1 MMFWG
6 RKKLQAVQ
14 RTLALGQAKDKA
26 EQALAAQTRFLAS
39 ATHDLRQPAHAMAML
54 VGRLK
59 QLPLDTQSQAVVGH
73 LDASVHELGRMLDSL
88 LDLTKLDAGSVQAT
102 LVATPLNEMLQRLQ
116 LAIGPSAQAKGL
128 RLRIR
133 PSPFWAM
140 TDANLLERVVL
151 NLAHNAV
158 RYTDQ
163 GSIFIGCRK
172 VRNASAV
179 RIDIC
184 DSGVGISA
192 ADQKKIFQAYVQ
204 APEATSAATAAS
216 HGSRAASQGHGLGLH
231 IVERMA
237 QFLGA
242 KVELQSAPGC
252 GSRFSITVPLAT
264 PLPLLSFQ
272 SQAELSN
279 SVSVSLSTSI
289 ARRKVLLVEDDPLAR
304 ESLCDLL
311 TSWGC
316 NVVSKASAEQA
327 YAWLSQQGEDWAQH
341 LEVIISDHDLGAG
354 DNGVQM
360 IAKIRAQ
367 TRPDFPAILV
377 SGDTSETLKAQT
389 LAAGILLLHKPV
401 KPAYLRTLLARV
413 LKA

>member
-6 RKKLQAVQ
+6 RKKSQDGQ
-14 RTLALGQAKDKA
+14 RALALGQAKDKA
-26 EQALAAQTRFLAS
+26 EQALATQTRFLAS

-59 QLPLDTQSQAVVGH
+59 QLPLDVQSQAVVGH

-102 LVATPLNEMLQRLQ
+102 LVATPLDQVLQRLQ
-116 LAIGPSAQAKGL
+116 LAIAPSAQAKGL

-133 PSPFWAM
+133 PSSSWAM
-140 TDANLLERVVL
+140 TDVQLLERILL

-204 APEATSAATAAS
+204 APTDPTAAN

-242 KVELQSAPGC
+242 KVELRSAPGC
-252 GSRFSITVPLAT
+252 GSRFSITLPLAT
-264 PLPLLSFQ
+264 PLLSPQTHAALLNLEPGMASM
-272 SQAELSN
+272 AG
-279 SVSVSLSTSI
+279 
-289 ARRKVLLVEDDPLAR
+289 RKILLVEDDPLAR
-304 ESLCDLL
+304 ESLGDLL

-316 NVVSKASAEQA
+316 RVVSTTSAEQA
-327 YAWLSQQGEDWAQH
+327 YAWLSQQGEGGSQH
-341 LEVIISDHDLGAG
+341 VELIISDHDLGAG
-354 DNGVQM
+354 DNGMQM

-367 TRPDFPAILV
+367 NRPDFPAIMV

-389 LAAGILLLHKPV
+389 HAAGIPLLHKPL

>member
-6 RKKLQAVQ
+6 RKKSQDVQ
-14 RTLALGQAKDKA
+14 RALALGLAKDKA
-26 EQALAAQTRFLAS
+26 ELALAAQTRFLAS

-59 QLPLDTQSQAVVGH
+59 HLPLDAQSHAVVAH

-102 LVATPLNEMLQRLQ
+102 LVATPLNEVLQRLE

-128 RLRIR
+128 CLRIR

-140 TDANLLERVVL
+140 TDVQLLERVVL

-158 RYTDQ
+158 RYTAQ
-163 GSIFIGCRK
+163 GSIFIGCRR

-179 RIDIC
+179 RIDVC
-184 DSGVGISA
+184 DSGVGISTEN
-192 ADQKKIFQAYVQ
+192 QEKIFQAYVQ
-204 APEATSAATAAS
+204 VPAVTNAATAAS
-216 HGSRAASQGHGLGLH
+216 HSASATSQGHGLGLH

-242 KVELQSAPGC
+242 KVELRSAPGC
-252 GSRFSITVPLAT
+252 GSRFSITLPLAT
-264 PLPLLSFQ
+264 PLLSSPTHAALL
-272 SQAELSN
+272 N
-279 SVSVSLSTSI
+279 SVSVSQSASM
-289 ARRKVLLVEDDPLAR
+289 AGRKVLVVEDDPLVC

-327 YAWLSQQGEDWAQH
+327 YAWLRQQGEDGTQH
-341 LEVIISDHDLGAG
+341 VELIISDHNLGAG
-354 DNGVQM
+354 DNGMQM
-360 IAKIRAQ
+360 IVKIRAH
-367 TRPDFPAILV
+367 TRPDFPAIMV
-377 SGDTSETLKAQT
+377 SGDTSEALKAQT
-389 LAAGILLLHKPV
+389 HEAGIPLLYKPV
-401 KPAYLRTLLARV
+401 KPAYLRTLLGRV

>member
-6 RKKLQAVQ
+6 RKKSQNVQ
-14 RTLALGQAKDKA
+14 RALALGLAKDKA

-59 QLPLDTQSQAVVGH
+59 YLPLDAQSQAVVAH

-102 LVATPLNEMLQRLQ
+102 LVATPLIEVLLRLE

-133 PSPFWAM
+133 PSPLWAM
-140 TDANLLERVVL
+140 TDVQLLERVVL

-163 GSIFIGCRK
+163 GSIFIGCRR

-184 DSGVGISA
+184 DSGVGISTE
-192 ADQKKIFQAYVQ
+192 DQKKIFQAYVQ
-204 APEATSAATAAS
+204 APAVKNAAPAAS
-216 HGSRAASQGHGLGLH
+216 HSRSAISQGHGLGLH
-231 IVERMA
+231 IVERMT

-242 KVELQSAPGC
+242 KVELRSAPGC
-252 GSRFSITVPLAT
+252 GSRFSITLPLAT
-264 PLPLLSFQ
+264 PLRSSPTQAALLNLEPGMASM
-272 SQAELSN
+272 AG
-279 SVSVSLSTSI
+279 
-289 ARRKVLLVEDDPLAR
+289 RKVLLVEDDPLAR
-304 ESLCDLL
+304 ESLGDLL
-311 TSWGC
+311 TAWGC
-316 NVVSKASAEQA
+316 RVVSTTSAEQA
-327 YAWLSQQGEDWAQH
+327 YVWLSHQGEDGTQH
-341 LEVIISDHDLGAG
+341 VEIIISDYDLGAG
-354 DNGVQM
+354 DNGMQM

-367 TRPDFPAILV
+367 TRPEFPAIMI
-377 SGDTSETLKAQT
+377 SGDTSEALKSQT
-389 LAAGILLLHKPV
+389 LAAGIPLLYKPL

>member
-6 RKKLQAVQ
+6 RKKSQDVQ
-14 RTLALGQAKDKA
+14 RALALGQAKDKA

-59 QLPLDTQSQAVVGH
+59 YLPLDVQSQAVVAH

-88 LDLTKLDAGSVQAT
+88 LDLSKLDAGSVQAT
-102 LVATPLNEMLQRLQ
+102 LVATPLNEVLQRLE
-116 LAIGPSAQAKGL
+116 LAIGRSAQAKGL

-140 TDANLLERVVL
+140 TDVQLLERVVL

-163 GSIFIGCRK
+163 GSIFIGCRR

-179 RIDIC
+179 RIDVC
-184 DSGVGISA
+184 DSGVGISTEN
-192 ADQKKIFQAYVQ
+192 QKKIFQAYVQ
-204 APEATSAATAAS
+204 VPAVTNAATAAS
-216 HGSRAASQGHGLGLH
+216 HSASATSQGHGLGLH

-242 KVELQSAPGC
+242 KVELRSAPGC
-252 GSRFSITVPLAT
+252 GSRFSITLPLAT
-264 PLPLLSFQ
+264 PLLSSPTHATLL
-272 SQAELSN
+272 N
-279 SVSVSLSTSI
+279 SVSVSQSASM
-289 ARRKVLLVEDDPLAR
+289 AGRKVLVVEDDPLVCD
-304 ESLCDLL
+304 SLCDLL

-327 YAWLSQQGEDWAQH
+327 YAWLRQQGEDGTQH
-341 LEVIISDHDLGAG
+341 VELIISDHDLGAG
-354 DNGVQM
+354 DNGMQM
-360 IAKIRAQ
+360 IVKIRAH
-367 TRPDFPAILV
+367 TRPDFPAIMV
-377 SGDTSETLKAQT
+377 SGDTSEALKAQT
-389 LAAGILLLHKPV
+389 HEAGIPLLYKPV
-401 KPAYLRTLLARV
+401 KPAYLRTLLGRV

>member
-1 MMFWG
+1 MFWG
-6 RKKLQAVQ
+6 RKKSQDGQ
-14 RTLALGQAKDKA
+14 RALALGQAKDKA
-26 EQALAAQTRFLAS
+26 EQALATQTRFLAS

-59 QLPLDTQSQAVVGH
+59 QLPLDVQSQAVVGH

-102 LVATPLNEMLQRLQ
+102 LVATPLDQVLQRLQ
-116 LAIGPSAQAKGL
+116 LAIAPSAQAKGL

-133 PSPFWAM
+133 PSPSWAM
-140 TDANLLERVVL
+140 TDVQLLERILL

-204 APEATSAATAAS
+204 APAVTTAAN

-242 KVELQSAPGC
+242 KVELRSAPGC
-252 GSRFSITVPLAT
+252 GSRFSITLPLAT
-264 PLPLLSFQ
+264 PLRSSQ
-272 SQAELSN
+272 SNAELLNLEPDMASM
-279 SVSVSLSTSI
+279 
-289 ARRKVLLVEDDPLAR
+289 AGRKVLLVEDDPLAR
-304 ESLCDLL
+304 ESLGDLL

-327 YAWLSQQGEDWAQH
+327 YAWLSQQGEDGSQH
-341 LEVIISDHDLGAG
+341 VELIISDHDLGTG
-354 DNGVQM
+354 DKGMQM

-367 TRPDFPAILV
+367 TRPEFPAIMV

-389 LAAGILLLHKPV
+389 HAAGIPLLHKPV

>member
-6 RKKLQAVQ
+6 RKKSQDVQ
-14 RTLALGQAKDKA
+14 RALALGLAKDKA
-26 EQALAAQTRFLAS
+26 ELALAAQTRFLAS

-59 QLPLDTQSQAVVGH
+59 YLPLDAQSQAVVAH

-102 LVATPLNEMLQRLQ
+102 LVATPLNEVLQRLE
-116 LAIGPSAQAKGL
+116 LAIGRSAQAKGL

-140 TDANLLERVVL
+140 TDVQLLERVVL

-163 GSIFIGCRK
+163 GSIFIGCR
-172 VRNASAV
+172 RIQNASAV
-179 RIDIC
+179 RIDVC
-184 DSGVGISA
+184 DSGVGISTEN
-192 ADQKKIFQAYVQ
+192 QKKIFQAYVQ
-204 APEATSAATAAS
+204 VPAVTNAATAAS
-216 HGSRAASQGHGLGLH
+216 HSASATSQGHGLGLH

-242 KVELQSAPGC
+242 KVELRSAPGC
-252 GSRFSITVPLAT
+252 GSRFSITLPLAT
-264 PLPLLSFQ
+264 PLLSSPTHAALL
-272 SQAELSN
+272 N
-279 SVSVSLSTSI
+279 SVSVSQSASM
-289 ARRKVLLVEDDPLAR
+289 AGRKVLVVEDDPLVC

-327 YAWLSQQGEDWAQH
+327 YAWLRQQGEDGTQH
-341 LEVIISDHDLGAG
+341 VELIISDHNLGAG
-354 DNGVQM
+354 DNGMQM
-360 IAKIRAQ
+360 IVKIRAH
-367 TRPDFPAILV
+367 TRPDFPAIMV
-377 SGDTSETLKAQT
+377 SGDTSEALKAQT
-389 LAAGILLLHKPV
+389 HEAGIPLLYKPL
-401 KPAYLRTLLARV
+401 KPAYLRTLLARI

>member
-6 RKKLQAVQ
+6 RKKSQDVQ
-14 RTLALGQAKDKA
+14 RALALGQAKDKA

-59 QLPLDTQSQAVVGH
+59 YLPLDAQSQAVVAH

-102 LVATPLNEMLQRLQ
+102 LVATPLNEVLQRLE

-140 TDANLLERVVL
+140 TDVQLLERVVL

-163 GSIFIGCRK
+163 GSIFIGCRR
-172 VRNASAV
+172 VRNASAL
-179 RIDIC
+179 RIDVC
-184 DSGVGISA
+184 DSGVGISTEN
-192 ADQKKIFQAYVQ
+192 QEKIFQAYVQ
-204 APEATSAATAAS
+204 APAVTNAATAESHSAS
-216 HGSRAASQGHGLGLH
+216 AASQGHGLGLH
-231 IVERMA
+231 IVERLA
-237 QFLGA
+237 QFLGV
-242 KVELQSAPGC
+242 KVELRSAPRC
-252 GSRFSITVPLAT
+252 GSRFSITLPLAT
-264 PLPLLSFQ
+264 PLLS
-272 SQAELSN
+272 SQTHAEHLNLELGMASMAGRN
-279 SVSVSLSTSI
+279 
-289 ARRKVLLVEDDPLAR
+289 VLVVEDDPLVC

-327 YAWLSQQGEDWAQH
+327 YAWLRQQGEDGTQH
-341 LEVIISDHDLGAG
+341 VELIISDHDLGAG
-354 DNGVQM
+354 DNGMQM
-360 IAKIRAQ
+360 IVKIRAH
-367 TRPDFPAILV
+367 TRPDFPAIMV

-389 LAAGILLLHKPV
+389 HEAGIPLLYKPV
-401 KPAYLRTLLARV
+401 KPAYLRTLLGRV

>member
-6 RKKLQAVQ
+6 RKKSQDGQ
-14 RTLALGQAKDKA
+14 RALALGQAKDKA
-26 EQALAAQTRFLAS
+26 EQALATQTRFLAS

-59 QLPLDTQSQAVVGH
+59 QLPLDVQSQAVVGH

-102 LVATPLNEMLQRLQ
+102 LVATPLIEVLQRLE
-116 LAIGPSAQAKGL
+116 LAIGPNAQAKGL

-133 PSPFWAM
+133 PSPLWAM
-140 TDANLLERVVL
+140 TDVQLLERVVL

-163 GSIFIGCRK
+163 GSIFIGCR
-172 VRNASAV
+172 RIQNASAV
-179 RIDIC
+179 RIDVC
-184 DSGVGISA
+184 DSGAGISTEN
-192 ADQKKIFQAYVQ
+192 QEKIFQAYVQ
-204 APEATSAATAAS
+204 APAVKNAATAAS
-216 HGSRAASQGHGLGLH
+216 HSASAASQGHGLGLH

-242 KVELQSAPGC
+242 KVELRSAPGC
-252 GSRFSITVPLAT
+252 GSRFSITLPLAT
-264 PLPLLSFQ
+264 PLLSPQTHAALLNLEPGMASM
-272 SQAELSN
+272 AG
-279 SVSVSLSTSI
+279 
-289 ARRKVLLVEDDPLAR
+289 RKILLVEDDPLAR
-304 ESLCDLL
+304 ESLGDLL

-316 NVVSKASAEQA
+316 RVVSTTSAEQA
-327 YAWLSQQGEDWAQH
+327 YAWLSQQGEGGSQH
-341 LEVIISDHDLGAG
+341 VELIISDHDLGAG
-354 DNGVQM
+354 DNGMQM
-360 IAKIRAQ
+360 IAKIRVQ
-367 TRPDFPAILV
+367 TRPDFPAFMV

-389 LAAGILLLHKPV
+389 HAAGIPLLHKPL

>member
-6 RKKLQAVQ
+6 RKKLQNVQ
-14 RTLALGQAKDKA
+14 RALALGQAKDKA

-59 QLPLDTQSQAVVGH
+59 QLPLDAQSQAVVAH

-102 LVATPLNEMLQRLQ
+102 LVATPLDQVLQRLQ
-116 LAIGPSAQAKGL
+116 LAIAPSAQTKGL

-133 PSPFWAM
+133 PSPWWAM

-179 RIDIC
+179 RIDVC
-184 DSGVGISA
+184 DSGVGISTEN
-192 ADQKKIFQAYVQ
+192 QKKIFQAYVQ
-204 APEATSAATAAS
+204 ASAVTTAAN
-216 HGSRAASQGHGLGLH
+216 HGSRTASQGHGLGLH

-242 KVELQSAPGC
+242 KVELRSAPGC
-252 GSRFSITVPLAT
+252 GSRFSITLPLAT
-264 PLPLLSFQ
+264 PLPLFSSQ
-272 SQAELSN
+272 SQTELLNLEPGMASM
-279 SVSVSLSTSI
+279 
-289 ARRKVLLVEDDPLAR
+289 AGHKVLLVEDDPLAQ
-304 ESLCDLL
+304 ESLGDLL

-327 YAWLSQQGEDWAQH
+327 YAWLSQQGEDGAQH
-341 LEVIISDHDLGAG
+341 LELTISDHDLGVG
-354 DNGVQM
+354 DNGMQM

-367 TRPDFPAILV
+367 TRPDFPAIMV

-389 LAAGILLLHKPV
+389 HEAGIPLLYKPV

>member
-6 RKKLQAVQ
+6 RKKSQNVQ
-14 RTLALGQAKDKA
+14 RALALGQAKDKA

-59 QLPLDTQSQAVVGH
+59 YLPLDVQSQAVVAH

-102 LVATPLNEMLQRLQ
+102 LVATPLNEVLQRLQ

-140 TDANLLERVVL
+140 TDVQLLERVVL

-163 GSIFIGCRK
+163 GSIFIGCRR

-179 RIDIC
+179 RIDVC
-184 DSGVGISA
+184 DSGVGISTEN
-192 ADQKKIFQAYVQ
+192 QEKIFQAYVQ
-204 APEATSAATAAS
+204 VPAVTNAATAAS
-216 HGSRAASQGHGLGLH
+216 HSASATSQGHGLGLH

-242 KVELQSAPGC
+242 KVELRSALGC
-252 GSRFSITVPLAT
+252 GSRFSITLPLAT
-264 PLPLLSFQ
+264 PLLSSPTHAALL
-272 SQAELSN
+272 N
-279 SVSVSLSTSI
+279 SVSVSQSASM
-289 ARRKVLLVEDDPLAR
+289 AGRKVLVVEDDPLVC

-316 NVVSKASAEQA
+316 NVVGKASAEQA
-327 YAWLSQQGEDWAQH
+327 YAWLRQQGEDGTQH
-341 LEVIISDHDLGAG
+341 VELIISDHELGAG
-354 DNGVQM
+354 DNGMQM
-360 IAKIRAQ
+360 IAKIRAH
-367 TRPDFPAILV
+367 TRPDFPAIMV
-377 SGDTSETLKAQT
+377 SGDTSEALKAQT
-389 LAAGILLLHKPV
+389 HEAGIPLLYKPV
-401 KPAYLRTLLARV
+401 KPAYLRTLLGRV

>member
-1 MMFWG
+1 MFWG
-6 RKKLQAVQ
+6 RKKSQDVQ
-14 RTLALGQAKDKA
+14 RALVLEQAKDKA

-59 QLPLDTQSQAVVGH
+59 QLPLDAQSKAVVAH

-102 LVATPLNEMLQRLQ
+102 LVATPLNEVLQRLK

-128 RLRIR
+128 RWRIR
-133 PSPFWAM
+133 PSPLWAM
-140 TDANLLERVVL
+140 TDVQLLERVVL

-163 GSIFIGCRK
+163 GSIFIGCRR
-172 VRNASAV
+172 VQNASAV
-179 RIDIC
+179 RIDVC
-184 DSGVGISA
+184 DSGVGISTE
-192 ADQKKIFQAYVQ
+192 DQKKIFQAYIQ
-204 APEATSAATAAS
+204 APAATTAAN
-216 HGSRAASQGHGLGLH
+216 HGSRTASQGHGLGLH

-242 KVELQSAPGC
+242 KVELRSVPGC

-264 PLPLLSFQ
+264 PLLS
-272 SQAELSN
+272 SPTQAELLN
-279 SVSVSLSTSI
+279 SVSVSQSASM
-289 ARRKVLLVEDDPLAR
+289 AGRKVLVVEDDPLSC

-316 NVVSKASAEQA
+316 KVVSKASAEQA
-327 YAWLSQQGEDWAQH
+327 YAWLSQQGEDGTQH
-341 LEVIISDHDLGAG
+341 VEIIISDHDLGAG
-354 DNGVQM
+354 DSGIQL
-360 IAKIRAQ
+360 IAKLRAQ

-389 LAAGILLLHKPV
+389 HEADIPLLNKPV

>member
-6 RKKLQAVQ
+6 RKKSQDVQ
-14 RTLALGQAKDKA
+14 RDLALGQAKDKA

-59 QLPLDTQSQAVVGH
+59 YLPLDAQSQAVVAH

-102 LVATPLNEMLQRLQ
+102 LVATPLNEVLQRLE

-140 TDANLLERVVL
+140 TDVQLLERVVL

-163 GSIFIGCRK
+163 GSIFIGCRR

-179 RIDIC
+179 RIDVC
-184 DSGVGISA
+184 DSGAGISTEN
-192 ADQKKIFQAYVQ
+192 QKKIFQAYVQ
-204 APEATSAATAAS
+204 APAVTNAATAAS
-216 HGSRAASQGHGLGLH
+216 HSASAASQGHGLGLH

-242 KVELQSAPGC
+242 KVELRSAPGC
-252 GSRFSITVPLAT
+252 GSRFSITLPLAT
-264 PLPLLSFQ
+264 PLLSSPTHAALL
-272 SQAELSN
+272 N
-279 SVSVSLSTSI
+279 SVSVSQSASM
-289 ARRKVLLVEDDPLAR
+289 AGRKVLVVEDDPLVC

-327 YAWLSQQGEDWAQH
+327 YAWLRQQGEDGTQH
-341 LEVIISDHDLGAG
+341 VELIISDHDLGAG
-354 DNGVQM
+354 DNGMQM
-360 IAKIRAQ
+360 ITKIRAH
-367 TRPDFPAILV
+367 TRPDFPAIMV
-377 SGDTSETLKAQT
+377 SGDTSEALKAQT
-389 LAAGILLLHKPV
+389 HEAGIPLLYKPV
-401 KPAYLRTLLARV
+401 KPAYLRTLLGRV

>member
-6 RKKLQAVQ
+6 RKKSQDGQ
-14 RTLALGQAKDKA
+14 RALALGQAKDKA
-26 EQALAAQTRFLAS
+26 EQALATQTRFLAS

-59 QLPLDTQSQAVVGH
+59 QLPRDVQSQAVVGH

-102 LVATPLNEMLQRLQ
+102 LVATPLDQVLQRLQ
-116 LAIGPSAQAKGL
+116 LAIAPSAQAKGL

-133 PSPFWAM
+133 PSPSWAM
-140 TDANLLERVVL
+140 TDVQLLERILL

-179 RIDIC
+179 RIDVC

-204 APEATSAATAAS
+204 APAITTAAN

-242 KVELQSAPGC
+242 NVELRSAPGC
-252 GSRFSITVPLAT
+252 GSRFSITLPLAT
-264 PLPLLSFQ
+264 PFRSSQ
-272 SQAELSN
+272 TQAELLN
-279 SVSVSLSTSI
+279 SVSVSQSASM
-289 ARRKVLLVEDDPLAR
+289 AGRKVLVVEDDPLSC

-316 NVVSKASAEQA
+316 KVVSKASAEQA
-327 YAWLSQQGEDWAQH
+327 YAWLSQQGEDGTQRV
-341 LEVIISDHDLGAG
+341 EIIISDHDLGAG
-354 DNGVQM
+354 DSGIQL
-360 IAKIRAQ
+360 IAKLRAQ

-389 LAAGILLLHKPV
+389 HEADIPLLNKPV

>member
-6 RKKLQAVQ
+6 RKKSQDVQ
-14 RTLALGQAKDKA
+14 RALALGQAKDKA

-59 QLPLDTQSQAVVGH
+59 YLPLDVQSQAVVAH

-102 LVATPLNEMLQRLQ
+102 LVATPLNEVLQRLE

-128 RLRIR
+128 CLRIR

-140 TDANLLERVVL
+140 TDVQLLERVVL

-163 GSIFIGCRK
+163 GSIFIGCRR

-179 RIDIC
+179 RIDVC
-184 DSGVGISA
+184 DSGVGISTEN
-192 ADQKKIFQAYVQ
+192 QEKIFQAYVQ
-204 APEATSAATAAS
+204 VPAVTNAATAAS
-216 HGSRAASQGHGLGLH
+216 HSASATSQGHGLGLH

-242 KVELQSAPGC
+242 KVELRSAPGC
-252 GSRFSITVPLAT
+252 GSRFSITLPLAT
-264 PLPLLSFQ
+264 PLLSSPTHAALL
-272 SQAELSN
+272 N
-279 SVSVSLSTSI
+279 SVSVSQSASM
-289 ARRKVLLVEDDPLAR
+289 AGRKVLVVEDDPLVC

-327 YAWLSQQGEDWAQH
+327 YAWLRQQGEDGTQH
-341 LEVIISDHDLGAG
+341 VELIISDHDLGAG
-354 DNGVQM
+354 DNGMQM
-360 IAKIRAQ
+360 IAKIRAH
-367 TRPDFPAILV
+367 TRPDFPAIMV
-377 SGDTSETLKAQT
+377 SGDTSEALKAQT
-389 LAAGILLLHKPV
+389 HEAGIPLLYKPV
-401 KPAYLRTLLARV
+401 KPAYLRTLLGRV

>member
-6 RKKLQAVQ
+6 RKKSQDVQ
-14 RTLALGQAKDKA
+14 RALALGQAKDKA

-59 QLPLDTQSQAVVGH
+59 YLPLDVQSQAVVAH

-88 LDLTKLDAGSVQAT
+88 LDLSKLDAGSVQAT
-102 LVATPLNEMLQRLQ
+102 LVATPLSEVLHRLE
-116 LAIGPSAQAKGL
+116 LAIGRSAQAKGL

-140 TDANLLERVVL
+140 TDVQLLERVVL

-163 GSIFIGCRK
+163 GSIFIGCRR

-179 RIDIC
+179 RIDVC
-184 DSGVGISA
+184 DSGVGISTEN
-192 ADQKKIFQAYVQ
+192 QEKIFQAYVQ
-204 APEATSAATAAS
+204 VPAVTNAATAAS
-216 HGSRAASQGHGLGLH
+216 HSASATSQGHGLGLH

-242 KVELQSAPGC
+242 KVELRSAPGC
-252 GSRFSITVPLAT
+252 GSRFSITLPLAT
-264 PLPLLSFQ
+264 PLLSSPTHAALL
-272 SQAELSN
+272 N
-279 SVSVSLSTSI
+279 SVSVSQSASM
-289 ARRKVLLVEDDPLAR
+289 AGRKVLVVEDDPLVCD
-304 ESLCDLL
+304 SLCDLL

-327 YAWLSQQGEDWAQH
+327 YAWLRQQGEDGTQH
-341 LEVIISDHDLGAG
+341 VELIISDHDLGAG
-354 DNGVQM
+354 DNGMQM
-360 IAKIRAQ
+360 IVKIRAH
-367 TRPDFPAILV
+367 TRPDFPAIMV
-377 SGDTSETLKAQT
+377 SGDTSEALKAQT
-389 LAAGILLLHKPV
+389 HEAGIPLLYKPV
-401 KPAYLRTLLARV
+401 KPAYLRTLLGRV

>member
-1 MMFWG
+1 MKFWG
-6 RKKLQAVQ
+6 QKKLQDVQ
-14 RTLALGQAKDKA
+14 RSQELLLAKNKA

-102 LVATPLNEMLQRLQ
+102 LVATPLDEVLQRLQ
-116 LAIGPSAQAKGL
+116 LAIAPSAQAKGL

-163 GSIFIGCRK
+163 GSIFIGCRR
-172 VRNASAV
+172 VGNASAV
-179 RIDIC
+179 RIDVC

-192 ADQKKIFQAYVQ
+192 EHQKKIFQAYVQ
-204 APEATSAATAAS
+204 ASAATSAAPAAN
-216 HGSRAASQGHGLGLH
+216 HGSRGASQGHGLGLH

-252 GSRFSITVPLAT
+252 GSRFSITLPLAT
-264 PLPLLSFQ
+264 PLLS
-272 SQAELSN
+272 SSTQAELLN
-279 SVSVSLSTSI
+279 SVSVSQSASM
-289 ARRKVLLVEDDPLAR
+289 AGRKVLVVDDDPLSC

-316 NVVSKASAEQA
+316 KVVSKASAEQA
-327 YAWLSQQGEDWAQH
+327 YAWLSQQGEDGTQH
-341 LEVIISDHDLGAG
+341 VEIIISDHDLGAG
-354 DNGVQM
+354 DSGIQL
-360 IAKIRAQ
+360 IAKLRAQ

-389 LAAGILLLHKPV
+389 HEAGIPLLYKPV
-401 KPAYLRTLLARV
+401 KPAYLRTLVGRV

>member
-6 RKKLQAVQ
+6 RKKLQDVQ
-14 RTLALGQAKDKA
+14 RALALGQAKDKA

-39 ATHDLRQPAHAMAML
+39 ATHDLRQLAHAMAML

-59 QLPLDTQSQAVVGH
+59 QLPLDTQSQAVVAH

-102 LVATPLNEMLQRLQ
+102 LVATPLNEMLQRLP

-140 TDANLLERVVL
+140 TDVQLLERILL

-163 GSIFIGCRK
+163 GSIFIGCRR
-172 VRNASAV
+172 VQNASAV
-179 RIDIC
+179 RIDVY
-184 DSGVGISA
+184 DSGVGISTE
-192 ADQKKIFQAYVQ
+192 DQKKIFQAYVQ
-204 APEATSAATAAS
+204 APSATTAAN
-216 HGSRAASQGHGLGLH
+216 HESRTASQGHGLGLH

-242 KVELQSAPGC
+242 KVELRSAPGC

-264 PLPLLSFQ
+264 PLRLFSSQ
-272 SQAELSN
+272 SQAELLNLELGIS
-279 SVSVSLSTSI
+279 SM
-289 ARRKVLLVEDDPLAR
+289 AGRKILLVEDDPLAR
-304 ESLCDLL
+304 ESLDDLL

-316 NVVSKASAEQA
+316 RVVSTTSAEQA
-327 YAWLSQQGEDWAQH
+327 YAWLSQQGEDGSQ
-341 LEVIISDHDLGAG
+341 LVELIISDHDLGAG
-354 DNGVQM
+354 DNGMQM

-367 TRPDFPAILV
+367 TRPDFPAIMV

-389 LAAGILLLHKPV
+389 HAAGIPLLHKPL

>member
-6 RKKLQAVQ
+6 RKKSQDVQ
-14 RTLALGQAKDKA
+14 RALALGQAKDKA

-59 QLPLDTQSQAVVGH
+59 YLPLDAQSQAVVAH

-102 LVATPLNEMLQRLQ
+102 LVATPLNEVLQRLE

-140 TDANLLERVVL
+140 TDVQLLERVVL

-163 GSIFIGCRK
+163 GSIFIGCRR

-179 RIDIC
+179 RIDVC
-184 DSGVGISA
+184 DSGAGISTEN
-192 ADQKKIFQAYVQ
+192 QKKIFQAYVQ
-204 APEATSAATAAS
+204 APAVTNAATAAS
-216 HGSRAASQGHGLGLH
+216 HSASAASQGHGLGLH

-242 KVELQSAPGC
+242 KVELRSAPGC
-252 GSRFSITVPLAT
+252 GSRFSITLPLAT
-264 PLPLLSFQ
+264 PLLSSPTHAALL
-272 SQAELSN
+272 N
-279 SVSVSLSTSI
+279 SVSVSQSASM
-289 ARRKVLLVEDDPLAR
+289 AGRKVLVVEDDPLVC

-316 NVVSKASAEQA
+316 NVVGKASAEQA
-327 YAWLSQQGEDWAQH
+327 YAWLSDQGEDGTQH
-341 LEVIISDHDLGAG
+341 VELIISDHDLGAG
-354 DNGVQM
+354 DNGMQM
-360 IAKIRAQ
+360 IVKIRAH
-367 TRPDFPAILV
+367 TRPDFPAIMV
-377 SGDTSETLKAQT
+377 SGDTSEALKAQT
-389 LAAGILLLHKPV
+389 HEAGIPLLYKPV
-401 KPAYLRTLLARV
+401 KPAYLRTLLGRV

>member
-6 RKKLQAVQ
+6 RKKSQDVQ
-14 RTLALGQAKDKA
+14 RALALGQAKDKA

-59 QLPLDTQSQAVVGH
+59 HLPLDAQSHAVVAH

-102 LVATPLNEMLQRLQ
+102 LVATPLNEVLQRLE
-116 LAIGPSAQAKGL
+116 LAIGPSAQVKGL

-140 TDANLLERVVL
+140 TDVQLLERVVL

-163 GSIFIGCRK
+163 GSIFIGCRR

-179 RIDIC
+179 RIDVC
-184 DSGVGISA
+184 DSGLGISIE
-192 ADQKKIFQAYVQ
+192 DQKKIFQAYVQ
-204 APEATSAATAAS
+204 ASTATTTMKVAN
-216 HGSRAASQGHGLGLH
+216 HGNRAASQGHGLGLH

-242 KVELQSAPGC
+242 KVELRSAPGC
-252 GSRFSITVPLAT
+252 GSRFSITLPLAT
-264 PLPLLSFQ
+264 PLLSSPTHAALL
-272 SQAELSN
+272 N
-279 SVSVSLSTSI
+279 SVSVSQSASM
-289 ARRKVLLVEDDPLAR
+289 AGRKVLIVEDDPLVC

-327 YAWLSQQGEDWAQH
+327 YAWLRQQGEDGTQH
-341 LEVIISDHDLGAG
+341 VELIISDHDLGAG
-354 DNGVQM
+354 DNGMQM
-360 IAKIRAQ
+360 IVKIRAH
-367 TRPDFPAILV
+367 TRPEFPAIMV
-377 SGDTSETLKAQT
+377 SGDTSEALKAQT
-389 LAAGILLLHKPV
+389 HEAGIPLLYKPV
-401 KPAYLRTLLARV
+401 KPAYLRTLLGRV

>member
-6 RKKLQAVQ
+6 RKKSQDVQ
-14 RTLALGQAKDKA
+14 RALALGLAKDKA

-59 QLPLDTQSQAVVGH
+59 YLPLDVQSQAVVAH

-102 LVATPLNEMLQRLQ
+102 LVATPLNEVLQRLQ

-140 TDANLLERVVL
+140 TDVQLLERVVL

-163 GSIFIGCRK
+163 GSIFIGCRR

-179 RIDIC
+179 RIDVC
-184 DSGVGISA
+184 DSGLGISIE
-192 ADQKKIFQAYVQ
+192 DQKKIFQAYVQ
-204 APEATSAATAAS
+204 ASTATTTMKVAN
-216 HGSRAASQGHGLGLH
+216 HGNRAASQGHGLGLH

-242 KVELQSAPGC
+242 KVELRSAPGC
-252 GSRFSITVPLAT
+252 GSRFSITLPLAT
-264 PLPLLSFQ
+264 PLLSSPIHAALL
-272 SQAELSN
+272 N
-279 SVSVSLSTSI
+279 SVSVSQSASM
-289 ARRKVLLVEDDPLAR
+289 AGRKVLVVEDDPLVC

-327 YAWLSQQGEDWAQH
+327 YAWLRQQGEDGTQH
-341 LEVIISDHDLGAG
+341 VELIISDHELGAG
-354 DNGVQM
+354 DNGMQM
-360 IAKIRAQ
+360 IVKIRAH
-367 TRPDFPAILV
+367 TRPDFPAIMV
-377 SGDTSETLKAQT
+377 SGDTSEALKAQT
-389 LAAGILLLHKPV
+389 HEAGIPLLYKPV
-401 KPAYLRTLLARV
+401 KPAYLRTLLGRV

>member
-6 RKKLQAVQ
+6 RKKLQDVQ
-14 RTLALGQAKDKA
+14 RALALGQAKDKA

-59 QLPLDTQSQAVVGH
+59 QLPLDAQSQAVVAH

-102 LVATPLNEMLQRLQ
+102 LVATPLNEVLQRLQ
-116 LAIGPSAQAKGL
+116 LAIAPSAQAKGL

-133 PSPFWAM
+133 PSPLWAM
-140 TDANLLERVVL
+140 TDVQLLERILL

-179 RIDIC
+179 RIDVC

-204 APEATSAATAAS
+204 APAITTAAN
-216 HGSRAASQGHGLGLH
+216 HGSRTASQGHGLGLH

-242 KVELQSAPGC
+242 NVELRSAPGC
-252 GSRFSITVPLAT
+252 GSRFSITLPLAT
-264 PLPLLSFQ
+264 PLRSSQ
-272 SQAELSN
+272 SNAELLNLEPDMASM
-279 SVSVSLSTSI
+279 
-289 ARRKVLLVEDDPLAR
+289 AGRKVLLVEDDPLAR
-304 ESLCDLL
+304 ESLGDLL

-316 NVVSKASAEQA
+316 RVVSTTSAEQA
-327 YAWLSQQGEDWAQH
+327 CAWLSQQGEDWKQH
-341 LEVIISDHDLGAG
+341 VELIISDHDLGAG
-354 DNGVQM
+354 DNGMQM

-367 TRPDFPAILV
+367 TRPEFPAIMV

-389 LAAGILLLHKPV
+389 LHAGIPLLHKPV

>member
-6 RKKLQAVQ
+6 RKKSQDVQ
-14 RTLALGQAKDKA
+14 RALALGQAKDKA

-59 QLPLDTQSQAVVGH
+59 YLPLDVQSQAVVAH

-88 LDLTKLDAGSVQAT
+88 LDLSKLDAGSVQAT
-102 LVATPLNEMLQRLQ
+102 LVATPLNEVLQRLE
-116 LAIGPSAQAKGL
+116 LAIGRSAQVKGL

-140 TDANLLERVVL
+140 TDVQLLERVVL

-163 GSIFIGCRK
+163 GSIFIGCRR

-179 RIDIC
+179 RIDVC
-184 DSGVGISA
+184 DSGVGISTEN
-192 ADQKKIFQAYVQ
+192 QEKIFQAYVQ
-204 APEATSAATAAS
+204 APTVTNAATAAS
-216 HGSRAASQGHGLGLH
+216 HSASATSQGHGLGLH

-242 KVELQSAPGC
+242 KVELRSAPGC
-252 GSRFSITVPLAT
+252 GSRFSITLPLAT
-264 PLPLLSFQ
+264 PLLSSPTHAALL
-272 SQAELSN
+272 N
-279 SVSVSLSTSI
+279 SVSVSQSASM
-289 ARRKVLLVEDDPLAR
+289 AGRKVLVVEDDPLVC

-327 YAWLSQQGEDWAQH
+327 YAWLRQQGEDGTQH
-341 LEVIISDHDLGAG
+341 VELIISDHDLGAG
-354 DNGVQM
+354 DNGMQM
-360 IAKIRAQ
+360 IVKIRAH
-367 TRPDFPAILV
+367 TRPDFPAIMV
-377 SGDTSETLKAQT
+377 SGDTSEALKAQT
-389 LAAGILLLHKPV
+389 HEAGIPLLYKPV
-401 KPAYLRTLLARV
+401 KPAYLRTLLGRV

>member
-6 RKKLQAVQ
+6 RKKSQDVQ
-14 RTLALGQAKDKA
+14 RALALGQAKDKA

-59 QLPLDTQSQAVVGH
+59 HLPLDAQSHAVVAH

-102 LVATPLNEMLQRLQ
+102 LVATPLNEVLQRLE

-140 TDANLLERVVL
+140 TDVQLLERVVL

-163 GSIFIGCRK
+163 GSIFIGCRR

-179 RIDIC
+179 RIDVC
-184 DSGVGISA
+184 DSGVGISTEN
-192 ADQKKIFQAYVQ
+192 QKKIFQAYVQ
-204 APEATSAATAAS
+204 VPAVTNAATAAS
-216 HGSRAASQGHGLGLH
+216 HSASATSQGHGLGLH

-242 KVELQSAPGC
+242 KVELRSAPGC
-252 GSRFSITVPLAT
+252 GSRFSITLPLAT
-264 PLPLLSFQ
+264 PLLSSPTHAALL
-272 SQAELSN
+272 N
-279 SVSVSLSTSI
+279 SVSVSQSASM
-289 ARRKVLLVEDDPLAR
+289 AGRKVLVVEDDPLVC

-327 YAWLSQQGEDWAQH
+327 YAWLRQQGEDGTQH
-341 LEVIISDHDLGAG
+341 VELIISDHDLGAG
-354 DNGVQM
+354 DNGMQM
-360 IAKIRAQ
+360 IVKIRAH
-367 TRPDFPAILV
+367 TRPEFPAIMV
-377 SGDTSETLKAQT
+377 SGDTSEALKAQT
-389 LAAGILLLHKPV
+389 HEAGIPLLYKPV
-401 KPAYLRTLLARV
+401 KPAYLRTLLGRV

>member
-6 RKKLQAVQ
+6 LKKSQDVQ
-14 RTLALGQAKDKA
+14 RALALGLAKDKA
-26 EQALAAQTRFLAS
+26 EQALAAQTQFLAS

-59 QLPLDTQSQAVVGH
+59 QLPLDAQSQAVVAH

-102 LVATPLNEMLQRLQ
+102 LVATPLDQVLQRLQ
-116 LAIGPSAQAKGL
+116 LAIAPSAQAKGL

-133 PSPFWAM
+133 PSPYWAM
-140 TDANLLERVVL
+140 TDVQLLERVVL

-163 GSIFIGCRK
+163 GSIFIGCRR
-172 VRNASAV
+172 VQNASAV
-179 RIDIC
+179 RIDVC
-184 DSGVGISA
+184 DSGVGISTEN
-192 ADQKKIFQAYVQ
+192 QKKIFQAYVQ
-204 APEATSAATAAS
+204 APTDPTATN
-216 HGSRAASQGHGLGLH
+216 HGSGATSQGHGLGLH

-242 KVELQSAPGC
+242 KVELRSVPGC

-264 PLPLLSFQ
+264 PLRSSQTHAALLNL
-272 SQAELSN
+272 EPGM
-279 SVSVSLSTSI
+279 VSI
-289 ARRKVLLVEDDPLAR
+289 AGRKVLLVEDDPLTR
-304 ESLCDLL
+304 ESLGDLL

-316 NVVSKASAEQA
+316 RVVSTTSAEQA
-327 YAWLSQQGEDWAQH
+327 YAWLSHQGEDGSQH
-341 LEVIISDHDLGAG
+341 VELIISDHDLGAG
-354 DNGVQM
+354 DNGMQM

-367 TRPDFPAILV
+367 THPDFPAIMV

-389 LAAGILLLHKPV
+389 LDAGIPLLYKPL
-401 KPAYLRTLLARV
+401 KPAYLRTLMARV

>member
-1 MMFWG
+1 MFWG
-6 RKKLQAVQ
+6 RKKSQDGQ
-14 RTLALGQAKDKA
+14 RALALGQAKDKA

-59 QLPLDTQSQAVVGH
+59 QLPLDTQSQAVVAH

-102 LVATPLNEMLQRLQ
+102 LVATPLNEMLQRLP

-140 TDANLLERVVL
+140 TDVQLLERILL

-163 GSIFIGCRK
+163 GSIFIGCRR
-172 VRNASAV
+172 VQNASAV
-179 RIDIC
+179 RIDVY
-184 DSGVGISA
+184 DSGVGISTE
-192 ADQKKIFQAYVQ
+192 DQKKIFQAYVQ
-204 APEATSAATAAS
+204 APSATTAAN
-216 HGSRAASQGHGLGLH
+216 HGSRTASQGHGLGLQ

-237 QFLGA
+237 QLLGA
-242 KVELQSAPGC
+242 KVELRSAPGC

-264 PLPLLSFQ
+264 PLRLFSSQ
-272 SQAELSN
+272 SQAELLNLELGIS
-279 SVSVSLSTSI
+279 SM
-289 ARRKVLLVEDDPLAR
+289 AGRKILLVEDDPLAR
-304 ESLCDLL
+304 ESLGDLL

-316 NVVSKASAEQA
+316 RVVSTTSAEQA
-327 YAWLSQQGEDWAQH
+327 YAWFSHQGEDGSQH
-341 LEVIISDHDLGAG
+341 VELIISDHDLGAG
-354 DNGVQM
+354 DNGMQM

-367 TRPDFPAILV
+367 THPDFPAIMV

-389 LAAGILLLHKPV
+389 LDAGIPLLYKPL
-401 KPAYLRTLLARV
+401 KPAYLRTLMARV

>member
-6 RKKLQAVQ
+6 RKKLQNVQ
-14 RTLALGQAKDKA
+14 RALVLEQAKDKA
-26 EQALAAQTRFLAS
+26 EQALATQTRFLAN

-59 QLPLDTQSQAVVGH
+59 QLPLDTQSHAVVGH

-102 LVATPLNEMLQRLQ
+102 LVATPLNEVLQRLQ
-116 LAIGPSAQAKGL
+116 LAIGLSAQAKGL

-133 PSPFWAM
+133 PSPLWAM
-140 TDANLLERVVL
+140 TDVQLLERVVL

-163 GSIFIGCRK
+163 GSIFIGCRR
-172 VRNASAV
+172 VQNASAV
-179 RIDIC
+179 RIDVC
-184 DSGVGISA
+184 DSGVGISTE
-192 ADQKKIFQAYVQ
+192 DQKKIFQAYVQ
-204 APEATSAATAAS
+204 APSATTAAN
-216 HGSRAASQGHGLGLH
+216 HGSRTASQGHGLGLH

-242 KVELQSAPGC
+242 KVELRSVPGC

-264 PLPLLSFQ
+264 PLRSSQTHAALLNL
-272 SQAELSN
+272 EPGM
-279 SVSVSLSTSI
+279 VSI
-289 ARRKVLLVEDDPLAR
+289 AGRKVLLVEDDPLTR
-304 ESLCDLL
+304 ESLGDLL

-327 YAWLSQQGEDWAQH
+327 YAWLSQQGEGGSQH
-341 LEVIISDHDLGAG
+341 VELIISDHDLGAG
-354 DNGVQM
+354 DNGMQM
-360 IAKIRAQ
+360 IAKIRVQ
-367 TRPDFPAILV
+367 TRPDFPAFMV

-389 LAAGILLLHKPV
+389 HAAGIPLLHKPL

>member
-1 MMFWG
+1 MFWG
-6 RKKLQAVQ
+6 RKKSQYVQ
-14 RTLALGQAKDKA
+14 CALVLEQAKDKA

-59 QLPLDTQSQAVVGH
+59 QLPLDAQSKAVVAH

-102 LVATPLNEMLQRLQ
+102 LVATPLNEVLQRLK

-140 TDANLLERVVL
+140 TDVQLLERVVL

-163 GSIFIGCRK
+163 GSIFIGCRR
-172 VRNASAV
+172 VQNASAV
-179 RIDIC
+179 RIDVY
-184 DSGVGISA
+184 DSGVGISTE
-192 ADQKKIFQAYVQ
+192 DQKKIFQAYVQ
-204 APEATSAATAAS
+204 SPSATTAAN
-216 HGSRAASQGHGLGLH
+216 HGSRTASQGHGLGLH

-242 KVELQSAPGC
+242 KVELRSAPGC

-264 PLPLLSFQ
+264 PLRLFSSQ
-272 SQAELSN
+272 SQAELLNLELGIS
-279 SVSVSLSTSI
+279 SM
-289 ARRKVLLVEDDPLAR
+289 AGRKILLVEDDPLAR
-304 ESLCDLL
+304 ESLVDLI
-311 TSWGC
+311 TSWGWR
-316 NVVSKASAEQA
+316 VVSTTSAEQA
-327 YAWLSQQGEDWAQH
+327 YAWLSQQGEDGSQH
-341 LEVIISDHDLGAG
+341 VELIISDHDLGAG
-354 DNGVQM
+354 DNGMQM

-367 TRPDFPAILV
+367 TRLDFPAIVV
-377 SGDTSETLKAQT
+377 SGDTSEMLKFQAH
-389 LAAGILLLHKPV
+389 AAGISLLHKPV

-413 LKA
+413 LKV

>member
-1 MMFWG
+1 MFWG
-6 RKKLQAVQ
+6 RKKLQNVQ
-14 RTLALGQAKDKA
+14 RALALGQAKDKA

-59 QLPLDTQSQAVVGH
+59 QLPLDAQSKAVVAH

-102 LVATPLNEMLQRLQ
+102 LVATPLDQVLQRLQ
-116 LAIGPSAQAKGL
+116 LAIAPSAQTKGL

-133 PSPFWAM
+133 PSPWWAM

-163 GSIFIGCRK
+163 GSIFIGCRR
-172 VRNASAV
+172 VQNASAV
-179 RIDIC
+179 RIDVC
-184 DSGVGISA
+184 DSGVGISTEN
-192 ADQKKIFQAYVQ
+192 QKKIFQAYVQ
-204 APEATSAATAAS
+204 APSSTTAAN

-242 KVELQSAPGC
+242 KVELRSAPGC
-252 GSRFSITVPLAT
+252 GSRFSITLPMAT
-264 PLPLLSFQ
+264 PLLS
-272 SQAELSN
+272 SPTHAELLN
-279 SVSVSLSTSI
+279 SVSVSQSASM
-289 ARRKVLLVEDDPLAR
+289 AGRKVLVVEDDPLAC

-316 NVVSKASAEQA
+316 KVVSKASAEQA
-327 YAWLSQQGEDWAQH
+327 YAWLSQQGEDGTQH
-341 LEVIISDHDLGAG
+341 VEIIISDHDLGAG
-354 DNGVQM
+354 DSGIQL
-360 IAKIRAQ
+360 IAKLRAQ

-389 LAAGILLLHKPV
+389 HEAGIPLLYKPV
-401 KPAYLRTLLARV
+401 KPAYLRTLLGRV

>member
-6 RKKLQAVQ
+6 RKKSQDVQ
-14 RTLALGQAKDKA
+14 RALALGLAKDKA
-26 EQALAAQTRFLAS
+26 ELALAAQTRFLAS

-59 QLPLDTQSQAVVGH
+59 YLPLDVQSQAVIAH

-102 LVATPLNEMLQRLQ
+102 LVATPLNEVLQRLE
-116 LAIGPSAQAKGL
+116 LAIGPSAQVKGL

-140 TDANLLERVVL
+140 TDVQLLERVVL
-151 NLAHNAV
+151 NLAHNAL

-163 GSIFIGCRK
+163 GSIFIGCRR

-179 RIDIC
+179 RIDVC
-184 DSGVGISA
+184 DSGVGISTEN
-192 ADQKKIFQAYVQ
+192 QEKIFQAYVQ
-204 APEATSAATAAS
+204 VPAVTNAATAAS
-216 HGSRAASQGHGLGLH
+216 HSASATSQGHGLGLH

-242 KVELQSAPGC
+242 KVELRSAPGC
-252 GSRFSITVPLAT
+252 GSRFSITLPLAT
-264 PLPLLSFQ
+264 PLLSSPTHAALL
-272 SQAELSN
+272 N
-279 SVSVSLSTSI
+279 SVSVSQSASM
-289 ARRKVLLVEDDPLAR
+289 AGRKVLVVEDDPLVC

-327 YAWLSQQGEDWAQH
+327 YAWLRQQGEDGTQH
-341 LEVIISDHDLGAG
+341 VELIISDHDLGAG
-354 DNGVQM
+354 DNGMQM
-360 IAKIRAQ
+360 IVKIRAH
-367 TRPDFPAILV
+367 TRPEFPAIMV
-377 SGDTSETLKAQT
+377 SGDTSEALKAQT
-389 LAAGILLLHKPV
+389 HEAGIPLLYKPV
-401 KPAYLRTLLARV
+401 KPAYLRTLLGRV

>member
-6 RKKLQAVQ
+6 RKKSQDVQ
-14 RTLALGQAKDKA
+14 RDLALGQAKDKA

-59 QLPLDTQSQAVVGH
+59 YLPLDVQSQAVVAH

-102 LVATPLNEMLQRLQ
+102 LVATPLNEVLQRLE

-140 TDANLLERVVL
+140 TDVQLLKRVVL

-163 GSIFIGCRK
+163 GSIFIGCRR

-179 RIDIC
+179 RIDVC
-184 DSGVGISA
+184 DSGVGISTEN
-192 ADQKKIFQAYVQ
+192 QEKIFQAYVQ
-204 APEATSAATAAS
+204 APAVKNAATAAS
-216 HGSRAASQGHGLGLH
+216 RSASAASQGHGLGLH

-242 KVELQSAPGC
+242 KVELRSAPSC
-252 GSRFSITVPLAT
+252 GSRFSITLPLAT
-264 PLPLLSFQ
+264 PLLSPPTHAALL
-272 SQAELSN
+272 N
-279 SVSVSLSTSI
+279 SVSVSQSASM
-289 ARRKVLLVEDDPLAR
+289 AGRKVLVVEDDPLVC

-327 YAWLSQQGEDWAQH
+327 YAWLRQQGEDGTQH
-341 LEVIISDHDLGAG
+341 VELIISDHDLGAG
-354 DNGVQM
+354 DNGMQM
-360 IAKIRAQ
+360 IVKIRAH
-367 TRPDFPAILV
+367 TRPDFPAIMV
-377 SGDTSETLKAQT
+377 SGDTSEALKAQT
-389 LAAGILLLHKPV
+389 HEAGIPLLYKPV
-401 KPAYLRTLLARV
+401 KPAYLRTLLARI

>member
-6 RKKLQAVQ
+6 RKKSQDVQ
-14 RTLALGQAKDKA
+14 RALALGQAKDKA

-59 QLPLDTQSQAVVGH
+59 YLPLDVQSQAVVAH

-88 LDLTKLDAGSVQAT
+88 LDLSKLDAGSVQAT
-102 LVATPLNEMLQRLQ
+102 LVATPLNEVLQRLE
-116 LAIGPSAQAKGL
+116 LAIGRSAQAKGL

-140 TDANLLERVVL
+140 TDVQLLERVVL

-163 GSIFIGCRK
+163 GSIFIGCRR

-179 RIDIC
+179 RIDVC
-184 DSGVGISA
+184 DSGVGISTEN
-192 ADQKKIFQAYVQ
+192 QKKIFQAYVQ
-204 APEATSAATAAS
+204 VPAVTNAATAAS
-216 HGSRAASQGHGLGLH
+216 HSASATSQGHGLGLH

-242 KVELQSAPGC
+242 KVELRSAPGC
-252 GSRFSITVPLAT
+252 GSRFSITLPLAT
-264 PLPLLSFQ
+264 PLLSSPTHAALL
-272 SQAELSN
+272 N
-279 SVSVSLSTSI
+279 SVSVSQSASM
-289 ARRKVLLVEDDPLAR
+289 AGRKVLVVEDDPLVC

-327 YAWLSQQGEDWAQH
+327 YAWLRQQGEDGTQH
-341 LEVIISDHDLGAG
+341 VELIISDHDLGAG
-354 DNGVQM
+354 DNGMQM
-360 IAKIRAQ
+360 IVKIRAQ
-367 TRPDFPAILV
+367 TRPDFPAIMV
-377 SGDTSETLKAQT
+377 SGDTSEALKAQT
-389 LAAGILLLHKPV
+389 HEAGIPLLYKPV
-401 KPAYLRTLLARV
+401 KPAYLRTLLGRV